1 MAMQLLRRLLLTMIM
16 VKIMLPMQMKML
28 LVTSVKEKLNV
39 DNDSLSE

>member
-1 MAMQLLRRLLLTMIM
+1 MIM